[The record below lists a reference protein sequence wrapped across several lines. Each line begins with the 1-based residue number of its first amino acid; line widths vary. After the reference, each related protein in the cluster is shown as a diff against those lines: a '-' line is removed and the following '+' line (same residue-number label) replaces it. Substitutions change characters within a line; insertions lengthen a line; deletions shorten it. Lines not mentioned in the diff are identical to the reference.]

1 MRNSPNSV
9 GRRAS
14 AMRSTVLRLMSRKRG
29 PVEFARQHSWFDPR
43 SFLLKGRRSRG
54 LAVLV
59 FTTLSIIISPIDPK
73 FRGSFNDQIGD
84 SGGQERARRA
94 PIRSPSKRYRSSQ
107 ESSEG

>member
-1 MRNSPNSV
+1 
-9 GRRAS
+9 
-14 AMRSTVLRLMSRKRG
+14 MRSTVLRLMSRKRG
-29 PVEFARQHSWFDPR
+29 PVEFSRQHSWFDPR

-59 FTTLSIIISPIDPK
+59 FTTLSIIVSSIDSK
-73 FRGSFNDQIGD
+73 FESFVQNLGDQIDD

-107 ESSEG
+107 ESSAG